1 MNLVHGTDGELVAP
15 DWPPLDLP
23 GVQRVLR
30 ALGLEATGVRWRS
43 PRPLSAAGIVD
54 TRTGPVLVKRHADT
68 VRTLEGLD
76 EEHALAVHV
85 RSRGV
90 PVPRHLGPPVADGPW
105 TYEVQAL
112 GEGEDRYRD
121 VPSWR
126 PFATADDARATGA
139 ALARLS
145 LAAQDHRAP
154 GRRPQVLVAGWE
166 CVSGPDLLA
175 GVRGHVDRRPLLQ
188 RALAGRDWER
198 DVARVLGPLH
208 DRLVPH
214 LPALA
219 PGWTH
224 GDGHPSNLL
233 WSANGRVRAV
243 LDLGLADRTTP
254 LLDLATAVERG
265 AVSWLDPHPVARLD
279 LVGAL
284 VHGWHE
290 VRPLTPAEAAALPE
304 LLPLVHVDLALSE
317 TAYYA
322 ELVGSAAGADL
333 AYEGYLLGHARWA
346 TTAAGAALRRRL
358 SALTAQLSS
367 SDHGPS

>member
-1 MNLVHGTDGELVAP
+1 MSLVHGTDGELVAP

-23 GVQRVLR
+23 GVRRVLR
-30 ALGLEATGVRWRS
+30 GLGLEATGVRWRS

-54 TRTGPVLVKRHADT
+54 TRTGPVLVKRHAEA
-68 VRTLEGLD
+68 VRTPDGLA
-76 EEHALAVHV
+76 EEHAFAAHL
-85 RSRGV
+85 RDRGV
-90 PVPRHLGPPVADGPW
+90 PVPRHVGPPVADGPW

-126 PFATADDARATGA
+126 PFATAADARATGA

-145 LAAQDHRAP
+145 LAARDHRAP

-166 CVSGPDLLA
+166 CVRGPDLLA
-175 GVRGHVDRRPLLQ
+175 GVRAHVEQRPLLQ

-198 DVARVLGPLH
+198 DVTAVLGPLH

-214 LPALA
+214 LPALE

-233 WSANGRVRAV
+233 WSGPGRVSAV
-243 LDLGLADRTTP
+243 LDLGLCERTTP
-254 LLDLATAVERG
+254 LLDLATAIERG
-265 AVSWLDPHPVARLD
+265 TVSWLDPHPVARLD
-279 LVGAL
+279 LVTAL
-284 VHGWHE
+284 VHGWHA
-290 VRPLTPAEAAALPE
+290 VRTLTPAEAAALPE
-304 LLPLVHVDLALSE
+304 LLPLVHVDFALSE

-333 AYEGYLLGHARWA
+333 AYDGYLLGHARWA
-346 TTAAGAALRRRL
+346 TSPAGHALPDAL
-358 SALTAQLSS
+358 SAVAGQS
-367 SDHGPS
+367 